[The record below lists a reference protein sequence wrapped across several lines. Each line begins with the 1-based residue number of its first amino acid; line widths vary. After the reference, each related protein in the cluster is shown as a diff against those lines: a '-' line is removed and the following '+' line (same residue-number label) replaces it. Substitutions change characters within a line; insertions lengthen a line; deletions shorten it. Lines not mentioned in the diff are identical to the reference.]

1 MGEKKE
7 DVRKGI
13 NRGKERF
20 WIWMGNRNDG
30 NLSYGRRNGRESKD
44 GREEKEVSRKEDN
57 KKKRGIRE
65 NKG

>member
-1 MGEKKE
+1 
-7 DVRKGI
+7 
-13 NRGKERF
+13 
-20 WIWMGNRNDG
+20 MGNRNDG